1 MDLPTLDKLE
11 MSEATVGRLN
21 EAVKYLENMVM
32 MPEVSVVL
40 ASKFG
45 FPLHLRMMVFTQTAT
60 SRKWFEISS

>member
-1 MDLPTLDKLE
+1 MRVPGKTRLTLMDLPTLDKLE

-40 ASKFG
+40 AG
-45 FPLHLRMMVFTQTAT
+45 
-60 SRKWFEISS
+60 